1 MAINLEDYQEL
12 IESLSPELQ
21 ESLHS
26 AWHDATKVFSARGL
40 DNYLKGAAALKTLG
54 KGDDLIVAWINHAP
68 LVAKEIGEDVVPDL
82 IQTALELASKTSGA
96 VIELV
101 LSTAPTAASRLGD
114 EILFRAYLQ
123 FLNTLLSQAP
133 RGVRPMLENLEK
145 LFSQL
150 TLGGLRRW
158 ALWGA
163 HAHRTNYP
171 EQGSYFSLQSKES
184 QAMLQKERKGTL
196 FIDVQRRIN
205 MYLRALWARDFFM
218 KPTSGDFETRE
229 GHRPFVEG
237 YFIHLPDAYDDFIL
251 PARPLQPIQPL
262 AALSPTLPLHPQG
275 VGWGCKAAEA
285 ATTTHKGREQSL
297 LPPQGEGWDGGGAR
311 AGSGEGTR
319 ISGLSMYR
327 AAAAHSAAH
336 IVYTRDPISAESLNP
351 WQMAVISVIE
361 DARVETLAV
370 RKFPGLKQRWSALHT
385 IEPAQDSS
393 AGDYLNRLARALLDE
408 IYQDNDPWI
417 AQGRVL
423 FKQAAENLDTN
434 QVSWDIGVQLAH
446 EFMAKRIP
454 FNPRTD
460 LLIAPY
466 RDDNRYFW
474 EFEEFD
480 FDKAM
485 AAGYDAPKQVR
496 KHVSLM
502 EFANEIDVENAG
514 DDAEEI
520 WVLGTELFPYE
531 DMGKSYNEL
540 EGREPVSEPYHY
552 SEWDYQIQLE
562 RPAWATVLEKRSKAG
577 DLQLID
583 DITSQHK
590 RTIGRLKFLLDAL
603 QPQGVTRIRKLE
615 DGDEV
620 DVNAAIRAMIDI
632 RMGQQP
638 DPRIMMR
645 SVRKVRD
652 ISVMVLLDLSEST
665 NEKVSGQ
672 DYSVLDL
679 QRQATVLLADA
690 INKIGD
696 PFAIHGFCS
705 DGRHNVEYSRFK
717 DFDQPYNDLP
727 KSRLAGMSGQL
738 STRMGAAIRHAGHYL
753 KQQKSAKKLLLVIT
767 DGEPADVDVRDP
779 QYLRYDTKKAVEE
792 MARCGVTTFCMSLDP
807 RADQYVSRIFGA
819 RNYMVVDHVERLPEK
834 LPVLYAGLTR

>member
-1 MAINLEDYQEL
+1 MSINLDDYQEL

-21 ESLHS
+21 DSLRS
-26 AWHDATKVFSARGL
+26 EWMEATKVFSARGL
-40 DNYLKGAAALKTLG
+40 DNYLKGAAALKSLG
-54 KGDDLIVAWINHAP
+54 KGDELVATWIDHAP
-68 LVAKEIGEDVVPDL
+68 LVAKEIGEDAIPDL
-82 IQTALELASKTSGA
+82 AQLALALASKTSGS

-101 LSTAPTAASRLGD
+101 LSTSPTAANRLGD
-114 EILFRAYLQ
+114 AHLFNAYLQ
-123 FLNTLLSQAP
+123 FLSTLLSQAP
-133 RGVRPMLENLEK
+133 RGVRPMLENLEM

-171 EQGSYFSLQSKES
+171 EQTSYFSLQSKES
-184 QAMLQKERKGTL
+184 LAILQKERKGTL

-229 GHRPFVEG
+229 GYRPYVEG
-237 YFIHLPDAYDDFIL
+237 YFIHLPDAFDDFAIGDVK
-251 PARPLQPIQPL
+251 L
-262 AALSPTLPLHPQG
+262 A
-275 VGWGCKAAEA
+275 
-285 ATTTHKGREQSL
+285 
-297 LPPQGEGWDGGGAR
+297 
-311 AGSGEGTR
+311 
-319 ISGLSMYR
+319 GLEMYR

-336 IVYTRDPISAESLNP
+336 LVYTRDPISAEALNP

-361 DARVETLAV
+361 DARVEMLAV
-370 RKFPGLKQRWSALHT
+370 RKFPGLKQLWAQLHT
-385 IEPAQDSS
+385 IESGQGDS

-408 IYQDNDPWI
+408 RYQDNDPWI

-423 FKQAAENLDTN
+423 FRQAAERLDTN
-434 QVSWDIGVQLAH
+434 QISWDIGVQLAH
-446 EFMAKRIP
+446 EFAHGPMAKRIA
-454 FNPRTD
+454 FNPRSD
-460 LLIAPY
+460 LLTAPY

-480 FDKAM
+480 FDQAI
-485 AAGYDAPKQVR
+485 AAGYEAPKQVR
-496 KHVSLM
+496 KHVGLM
-502 EFANEIDVENAG
+502 EFANELDVETAG
-514 DDAEEI
+514 DDTEEI
-520 WVLGTELFPYE
+520 WVLGTEMFPYE
-531 DMGKSYNEL
+531 DLGKSFNEI
-540 EGREPVSEPYHY
+540 EGKEPVSEPYHY

-562 RPAWATVLEKRSKAG
+562 RPAWATVLEKRPKAG
-577 DLQLID
+577 NMQLID
-583 DITSQHK
+583 DIAAQHK

-620 DVNAAIRAMIDI
+620 DINAAIRSMIDM
-632 RMGQQP
+632 RMAQQP

-665 NEKVSGQ
+665 NEKVAGQ
-672 DYSVLDL
+672 EYSVLDL

-705 DGRHNVEYSRFK
+705 DGRHNVEYHRFK
-717 DFDQPYNDLP
+717 DFEQKYDDVP
-727 KSRLAGMSGQL
+727 KAKLAGMSGQL

-753 KQQKSAKKLLLVIT
+753 KLQKSAKKLLLVIT
-767 DGEPADVDVRDP
+767 DGEPADVDIRDP
-779 QYLRYDTKKAVEE
+779 QYLRFDTKKAVEE
-792 MARCGVTTFCMSLDP
+792 VARSGITTFCMSLDP

-819 RNYMVVDHVERLPEK
+819 KNYMVVDHVERLPEK

>member
-1 MAINLEDYQEL
+1 MAIDLDDYQDL
-12 IESLSPELQ
+12 LAALSSELQ
-21 ESLHS
+21 ESVRA
-26 AWHDATKVFSARGL
+26 AWPEASKVLSARGL
-40 DNYLKGAAALKTLG
+40 DNFLKGAAALQSLG
-54 KGDDLIVAWINHAP
+54 KGDELIATWIGNAP
-68 LVAKEIGEDVVPDL
+68 LVAKEVGEDVVPDL
-82 IQTALELASKTSGA
+82 VQTALELASKTSGS

-101 LSTAPTAASRLGD
+101 LSTAPTAANRLGD
-114 EILFRAYLQ
+114 EHLFRAYLQ

-133 RGVRPMLENLEK
+133 RGVRPMLENLET

-171 EQGSYFSLQSKES
+171 EQANYFSLQSKEAL
-184 QAMLQKERKGTL
+184 AMLQKERKGTL

-229 GHRPFVEG
+229 GYQPYVES
-237 YFIHLPDAYDDFIL
+237 YFIHLPDAYDDITIRTAKV
-251 PARPLQPIQPL
+251 PGL
-262 AALSPTLPLHPQG
+262 A
-275 VGWGCKAAEA
+275 
-285 ATTTHKGREQSL
+285 
-297 LPPQGEGWDGGGAR
+297 
-311 AGSGEGTR
+311 
-319 ISGLSMYR
+319 MYR

-336 IVYTRDPISAESLNP
+336 IVYTREPISAEALNP
-351 WQMAVISVIE
+351 FQMAVISVIE
-361 DARVETLAV
+361 DARVETLAI
-370 RKFPGLKQRWSALHT
+370 RKFPGLKQLWSPLHKIT
-385 IEPAQDSS
+385 SDQNDS

-408 IYQDNDPWI
+408 QYQDNDPWI
-417 AQGRVL
+417 AQGLVL
-423 FKQAAENLDTN
+423 FKQAAERLDDN

-446 EFMAKRIP
+446 EFANGPLAKRIA
-454 FNPRTD
+454 FNPRSD
-460 LLIAPY
+460 LLTAPY

-480 FDKAM
+480 FDQAM
-485 AAGYDAPKQVR
+485 AAGYETPKQVR

-502 EFANEIDVENAG
+502 EFANEIDVETAG
-514 DDAEEI
+514 DDAQEI

-540 EGREPVSEPYHY
+540 EGKEPVSEPYHY

-562 RPAWATVLEKRSKAG
+562 RPAWSTVLEKRPKVG

-583 DITSQHK
+583 DIAAQHK
-590 RTIGRLKFLLDAL
+590 PTIARLKFLLDAL
-603 QPQGVTRIRKLE
+603 QPQGVTRVRKLE
-615 DGDEV
+615 DGDEI
-620 DVNAAIRAMIDI
+620 DINAAIRAMIDI
-632 RMGQQP
+632 RMVQQP

-645 SVRKVRD
+645 SVRRVRD

-665 NEKVSGQ
+665 NEKVAGQ

-690 INKIGD
+690 IHKIGD

-717 DFDQPYNDLP
+717 DFDQPYNEVP
-727 KSRLAGMSGQL
+727 KSRLAGMRGQL

-753 KQQKSAKKLLLVIT
+753 KLQKSSKKLLLVIT

-792 MARCGVTTFCMSLDP
+792 MARSGVTTFCMSLDP
-807 RADQYVSRIFGA
+807 RADQYVSRIFGV

-834 LPVLYAGLTR
+834 LPILYAGLTR